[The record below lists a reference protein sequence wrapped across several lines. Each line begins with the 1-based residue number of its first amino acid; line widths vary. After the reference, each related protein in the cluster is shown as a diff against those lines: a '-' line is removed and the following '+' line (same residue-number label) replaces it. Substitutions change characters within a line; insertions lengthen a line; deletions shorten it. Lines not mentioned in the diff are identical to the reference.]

1 MYEPDTCPV
10 CDREFEAQER
20 FDPFTTLH
28 SGQLDSRFCVMA
40 SETRMWVYIHEG
52 DVSEV

>member
-10 CDREFEAQER
+10 CDREYSDAAEYSYAAQ
-20 FDPFTTLH
+20 LH
-28 SGQLDSRFCVMA
+28 STQPDSRFCILPG
-40 SETRMWVYIHEG
+40 STDLWVYLHEG